1 MLLSADYLPAMRRRR
16 SADPLGNT
24 ATNLGNAMDELMR
37 HQPSLKQSATAA
49 IIHLLEEVCALG
61 RDPGF
66 ICWKPAGS
74 KETPAASTTT
84 GNGVNN
90 HLPMNRGGVGGE
102 ASSDEEEEEEEEEE
116 DNGGE
121 PATEPLPAPFPRS

>member
-61 RDPGF
+61 RDPGLS
-66 ICWKPAGS
+66 AGS
-74 KETPAASTTT
+74 LLVPKRLQP
-84 GNGVNN
+84 
-90 HLPMNRGGVGGE
+90 
-102 ASSDEEEEEEEEEE
+102 
-116 DNGGE
+116 
-121 PATEPLPAPFPRS
+121 PAPPLAMV

>member
-1 MLLSADYLPAMRRRR
+1 M
-16 SADPLGNT
+16 
-24 ATNLGNAMDELMR
+24 
-37 HQPSLKQSATAA
+37 
-49 IIHLLEEVCALG
+49 
-61 RDPGF
+61 
-66 ICWKPAGS
+66 
-74 KETPAASTTT
+74 
-84 GNGVNN
+84 NN

>member
-1 MLLSADYLPAMRRRR
+1 MPLPLGRR
-16 SADPLGNT
+16 AATEDGNT

-49 IIHLLEEVCALG
+49 TIQLLEEVCALG

-102 ASSDEEEEEEEEEE
+102 ASSDEEEEEE